1 MPKTSRKASDTIKAA
16 EEGSDMDSKGHIAC
30 EFHKLLADLTVKD
43 DAGSN
48 KVSFFNNLLP

>member
-30 EFHKLLADLTVKD
+30 EFQKLLADLTVKD